1 MLIADLWYIIV
12 YQPAVAIV
20 YFCEQKEKK
29 IDQAIIQINKT

>member
-20 YFCEQKEKK
+20 YFSEQKEKENRSGYNSN
-29 IDQAIIQINKT
+29 Q